1 MSALTESE
9 LTREARRVL
18 RKLLGGARL
27 ERSDDGHYA
36 IVARARGPRHA
47 KTKIAAPVA
56 EAMRAK
62 GWLAPVQG
70 DPSVLIL
77 SDAGEGWYARAS
89 APQEPFAAQHQL
101 RRTRTI
107 IDEQGRE
114 RAVIVNAAESPLTWM
129 HQRGIVSDLQ
139 CQAGERLRR
148 DYTLAQLSPR
158 LGVDLSA
165 PVVLGRRAAGPAS
178 GLPDMVLAAK
188 QRFAHAMRAAGPGL
202 SDILFDVCCH
212 LTGLEQSE
220 RVRGWPRASAKVV
233 LRIALDR
240 LAAHYGMNCRRAPS
254 RVRAWAM
261 EDEAASLVPSPRDS
275 SQG

>member
-9 LTREARRVL
+9 LKREARRVL

-27 ERSDDGHYA
+27 ERGDDGRYA
-36 IVARARGPRHA
+36 IVARAQGPRHA
-47 KTKIAAPVA
+47 KTKIAAPLA
-56 EAMRAK
+56 DAMRAK
-62 GWLAPVQG
+62 GWLAPLQV
-70 DPSVLIL
+70 DNSVLIL
-77 SDAGEGWYARAS
+77 SDAGEGWYARS
-89 APQEPFAAQHQL
+89 AAPLDPFAAQHQL
-101 RRTRTI
+101 RRTQTI
-107 IDEQGRE
+107 VDAQGRE
-114 RAVIVNAAESPLTWM
+114 QAVTVNAAESPLTWM
-129 HQRGIVSDLQ
+129 HQRGIVSDMQ

-148 DYTLAQLSPR
+148 DFTLAQLSPR

-165 PVVLGRRAAGPAS
+165 PVVLGRRAAGPDS

-212 LTGLEQSE
+212 LSGLEQSE

-240 LAAHYGMNCRRAPS
+240 LAGHYGMICGRTRS

-261 EDEAASLVPSPRDS
+261 EDEAESLIPSPRDS

>member
-27 ERSDDGHYA
+27 ERGDDGRYA
-36 IVARARGPRHA
+36 IIARSRKTHHA
-47 KTKIAAPVA
+47 KLAAPLA
-56 EAMRAK
+56 NAMRAK
-62 GWLAPVQG
+62 GWLVPQQG
-70 DPSVLIL
+70 DDSVLIL
-77 SDAGEGWYARAS
+77 SDAGKGWYARAS
-89 APQEPFAAQHQL
+89 APLDPFAAQHQL
-101 RRTRTI
+101 RRTRAI
-107 IDEQGRE
+107 LDEQGNE
-114 RAVIVNAAESPLTWM
+114 HAVVVNAAESPLTWM
-129 HQRGIVSDLQ
+129 HQRGIVSDVQ

-165 PVVLGRRAAGPAS
+165 PVVLGRRAAGPDS
-178 GLPDMVLAAK
+178 GLSDMVLAAK

-212 LTGLEQSE
+212 LSGLEQSE
-220 RVRGWPRASAKVV
+220 RTRGWPRASAKVV

-240 LAAHYGMNCRRAPS
+240 LAAHYGMTCGRA
-254 RVRAWAM
+254 RTRLRAWAM
-261 EDEAASLVPSPRDS
+261 EDEAAS
-275 SQG
+275 